1 MPIKARAC
9 ACNVKFVSVQCLLHT
24 LLLYVVV
31 ADIYTNA
38 INVSH
43 KLDESSIE
51 GAKNSI
57 CIKSAK
63 HFVFLSVHLFM
74 LGYS

>member
-43 KLDESSIE
+43 KLDERALKAQKIQF
-51 GAKNSI
+51 G
-57 CIKSAK
+57 
-63 HFVFLSVHLFM
+63 
-74 LGYS
+74 